1 MRYIRN
7 LIWLM
12 LAPVMAL
19 AAGCS
24 MIEQPPRPCPEENGA
39 GENVRISFQ
48 VFSTNIIRDT
58 RSDDQNHEEIDSEW
72 RNFEDGIYERDFA
85 FFVFL
90 GETETAPLLMKVT
103 DIFQQSTPDQ
113 MITGGMGSYTISAT
127 IKRAI
132 LEEKLGHELNPNGK
146 DQVYFRI
153 VALANCYS
161 PSTGGDFNTLDAST
175 YGSLIASASNWTF
188 DLGEIYNPNE
198 QEHSAEGIY
207 KGYIP
212 MFGTMLARTTEAALY
227 ASRPEDRIRL
237 GDLWLLRALAKVRI
251 IDAIKSKDA
260 SGLPRIES
268 AVLAGSA
275 SRAYPLP
282 YNALNY
288 ENGNQVHT
296 PRICTTPGEDKG
308 PTFPL
313 GEYILGTYPSGSM
326 TRIGYVPEQRI
337 EGEDPAY
344 HITVTFSVKKDAI
357 GNDIPDK
364 QETYIVPMTGFK
376 GQTINFGSDIL
387 RNHIYTLQVNDAK
400 TGVPAD
406 ITINVA
412 DWDEH
417 TLDLDYT
424 DQVIVGTGGELKWID
439 GTFYDN
445 NRDSGRLVVS
455 PWHDNAPVA
464 AQCTFG
470 LSSPAGATWTA
481 NLITTSGSQGA
492 FRFLDADGNQ
502 VESISGTVDN
512 KLTTLSIVTTD
523 PAPSQQNTAIIQV
536 VVRLGNGKYMEAPL
550 CGQSSYKNYTIIQ
563 NQQ

>member
-1 MRYIRN
+1 MRYTRN

-48 VFSTNIIRDT
+48 VFSSNIIRDT

-146 DQVYFRI
+146 DKVYFRI

-212 MFGTMLARTTEAALY
+212 MFGTMLAHTTEADLY

-268 AVLAGSA
+268 AVLAGTA

-288 ENGNQVHT
+288 DNGKQVHT
-296 PRICTTPGEDKG
+296 PRICSEPGDSKG

-313 GEYILGTYPSGSM
+313 GEYILGTYPSGTM
-326 TRIGYVPEQRI
+326 TRIGYVPEQKI
-337 EGEDPAY
+337 EGEAPAY
-344 HITVTFSVKKDAI
+344 RITVTFSMKKDAA

-376 GQTINFGSDIL
+376 GQAINFGSAIL

-406 ITINVA
+406 ITIDVA

-424 DQVIVGTGGELKWID
+424 DLVSVGPGGELKWID

-445 NRDSGRLVVS
+445 NLDSGRLVVS

-492 FRFLDADGNQ
+492 FRFLDTDGNQ

-523 PAPSQQNTAIIQV
+523 PAPSQQNTAILQV
-536 VVRLGNGKYMEAPL
+536 VVRLGNGKYMEAHL
-550 CGQSSYKNYTIIQ
+550 CEDRSYTNYTIIQ